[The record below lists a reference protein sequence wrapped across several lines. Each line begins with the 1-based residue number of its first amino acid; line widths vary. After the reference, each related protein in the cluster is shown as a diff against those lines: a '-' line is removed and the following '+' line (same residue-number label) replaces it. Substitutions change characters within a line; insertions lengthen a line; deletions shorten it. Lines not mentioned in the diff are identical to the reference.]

1 MSIKCRNYTIFC
13 SAKNT
18 FLQCKAFF
26 FFAKGFVPKGSRN
39 LIFSSLCWSQWSDT
53 LHSMFNYFFGKNFQY
68 QYRKTHLVYA
78 LTDLWTLS
86 QQSFNMGCSIW
97 TWLDTN
103 TIFYLAFNLNV
114 TFCKTIKIFILKT
127 WSKWIYRETELK
139 KKEGGRNWV

>member
-1 MSIKCRNYTIFC
+1 MQELHDLLFSKKHISAICRALY
-13 SAKNT
+13 
-18 FLQCKAFF
+18 QKAH
-26 FFAKGFVPKGSRN
+26 SN

-78 LTDLWTLS
+78 LTDLCTLS
-86 QQSFNMGCSIW
+86 QQSLNMGCSIW

-114 TFCKTIKIFILKT
+114 IFCKTITIFILKT
-127 WSKWIYRETELK
+127 VSKWIYRETEFK
-139 KKEGGRNWV
+139 KKCGGGELGISKEFWQ